1 MTMATLKRSIHTDL
15 YTPKAQEILYR
26 VKLYL
31 RNHWGSTQMVR
42 NATLAKVEVAPNGEV
57 LWNVYDSAD
66 DTTRNWRTI
75 YYGNTT
81 YACRPEDKKVREWMS
96 MVLKTICFRQ
106 FRMHEYGT
114 PAPTAKEIHKMW
126 SRKNDTVVKLMSD
139 ECSDAFVPKVRD
151 SNGYQM
157 TAKYVN
163 KFGPITVAEIYCV
176 YEKLL
181 NRKRFE
187 KAYSKK
193 VKELIV
199 GTEKDAIATE
209 LEVARREE
217 IVRID
222 KKLEEDKKALS
233 IRKEKALA
241 KAREDVL
248 AAYKKMEDELVKE
261 HAKAMKKLEDK
272 LNFLEDGDE
281 LGAALFG

>member
-1 MTMATLKRSIHTDL
+1 MATLKRSIHTDL

-26 VKLYL
+26 VKLFL
-31 RNHWGSTQMVR
+31 RNQWGSSQMVR
-42 NATLAKVEVAPNGEV
+42 NATLAKVEVAPNGEI
-57 LWNVYDSAD
+57 LWNVYDIAD
-66 DTTRNWRTI
+66 DTIHSWKSV
-75 YYGNTT
+75 YYGNST
-81 YACRPEDKKVREWMS
+81 YACRPEDKKVREWLS

-106 FRMHEYGT
+106 FKMHEYGT
-114 PAPTAKEIHKMW
+114 PEPTAKEIHKMW
-126 SRKNDTVVKLMSD
+126 SRKNDTVVKLMTD
-139 ECSDAFVPKVRD
+139 TCPDHWAEKVVD
-151 SNGYQM
+151 SNGYRQ

-209 LEVARREE
+209 LEIARREE
-217 IVRID
+217 IVRIN
-222 KKLEEDKKALS
+222 KKLEDDKKALS
-233 IRKEKALA
+233 LRKEKALA

-248 AAYKKMEDELVKE
+248 AAYKKMEDELVRE

>member
-1 MTMATLKRSIHTDL
+1 MSTWKRSIHTDL

-26 VKLYL
+26 VKLFL
-31 RNHWGSTQMVR
+31 RNQWGSSQMVR
-42 NATLAKVEVAPNGEV
+42 NATLAKVEVAPNGEI
-57 LWNVYDSAD
+57 LWNVYDSAT
-66 DTTRNWRTI
+66 DTNRSWSYV
-75 YYGNTT
+75 YYGSST
-81 YACRPEDKKVREWMS
+81 YACRPEDKKVREWLS

-106 FRMHEYGT
+106 FKMHEYGT
-114 PAPTAKEIHKMW
+114 PQPTAKEIHKMW

-151 SNGYQM
+151 SNGYQV
-157 TAKYVN
+157 TAKHVN

-199 GTEKDAIATE
+199 GTEKDAVATE
-209 LEVARREE
+209 MEIARREE
-217 IVRID
+217 IVRINQ
-222 KKLEEDKKALS
+222 KLEEDKAALE
-233 IRKEKALA
+233 RAKGDALA
-241 KAREDVL
+241 KAREEVL

-272 LNFLEDGDE
+272 LSFLEDGDE

>member
-1 MTMATLKRSIHTDL
+1 MSTLKRTIHTDL

-26 VKLYL
+26 VKLFL
-31 RNHWGSTQMVR
+31 RNHWGSSQMVR
-42 NATLAKVEVAPNGEV
+42 NATLAKVEVAPNGEI
-57 LWNVYDSAD
+57 LWNVYDSAP
-66 DTTRNWRTI
+66 DTNSTWSSV
-75 YYGNTT
+75 YYGSST
-81 YACRPEDKKVREWMS
+81 YACRTEDKKVREWLS

-106 FRMHEYGT
+106 FRLHEYGT
-114 PAPTAKEIHKMW
+114 PAPTAKQIHKMW
-126 SRKNDTVVKLMSD
+126 SRKNDTVVKLMTD

-151 SNGYQM
+151 SNGYQT

-163 KFGPITVAEIYCV
+163 KYGPITVAEIYCV

-199 GTEKDAIATE
+199 GVEKDAVATE
-209 LEVARREE
+209 MEIARREE
-217 IVRID
+217 IVRINQ
-222 KKLEEDKKALS
+222 KLDEDKAALE
-233 IRKEKALA
+233 RAKNEALA
-241 KAREDVL
+241 KAREEVL
-248 AAYKKMEDELVKE
+248 AAYKKMEDELEKE
-261 HAKAMKKLEDK
+261 YAKAMKKLEDK

>member
-1 MTMATLKRSIHTDL
+1 MATLKRSIHTDL

-26 VKLYL
+26 MKLYL
-31 RNHWGSTQMVR
+31 RNHWGSSQMVR
-42 NATLAKVEVAPNGEV
+42 NATLANVEVAPNGEI
-57 LWNVYDSAD
+57 LWNVYDSAP
-66 DTTRNWRTI
+66 DTNRTWSSV
-75 YYGNTT
+75 YYGSST

-106 FRMHEYGT
+106 FKMHDYGT
-114 PAPTAKEIHKMW
+114 PEPTAKEIHKMW
-126 SRKNDTVVKLMSD
+126 SRKNDTVVKLMTD
-139 ECSDAFVPKVRD
+139 ECSDPFVPKVCD

-163 KFGPITVAEIYCV
+163 KLGPITVAEIYCV

-217 IVRID
+217 IVRIN

>member
-1 MTMATLKRSIHTDL
+1 MATLKRSIHTDL

-163 KFGPITVAEIYCV
+163 KLGPITVAEIYCV

-248 AAYKKMEDELVKE
+248 AAYKKMEDELVRE

>member
-1 MTMATLKRSIHTDL
+1 MATLKRSIHTDL

>member
-1 MTMATLKRSIHTDL
+1 MATLKRSIHTDL

-163 KFGPITVAEIYCV
+163 KLGPITVAEIYCV

>member
-1 MTMATLKRSIHTDL
+1 MATLKRSIHTDL

-217 IVRID
+217 IVRIN

>member
-1 MTMATLKRSIHTDL
+1 MPTLKRTIHTDL
-15 YTPKAQEILYR
+15 YTPKAEEILYR
-26 VKLYL
+26 VKLFL
-31 RNHWGSTQMVR
+31 RNHWGSSQMVR
-42 NATLAKVEVAPNGEV
+42 NATLAKVEVAPNGEI
-57 LWNVYDSAD
+57 LWNVYDTAP
-66 DTTRNWRTI
+66 DTNRSWSSV
-75 YYGNTT
+75 YYGSST
-81 YACRPEDKKVREWMS
+81 YACRPEDKKVREWLS

-106 FRMHEYGT
+106 FKLHEYGT
-114 PAPTAKEIHKMW
+114 PAPTAKQIHKMW

-151 SNGYQM
+151 GNGYLT

-199 GTEKDAIATE
+199 GVEKDAVATE
-209 LEVARREE
+209 MEIARREE
-217 IVRID
+217 IVRINQ
-222 KKLEEDKKALS
+222 KLEEDKAALE
-233 IRKEKALA
+233 RAKGEALA
-241 KAREDVL
+241 KAREEVL

-272 LNFLEDGDE
+272 LSFLEDGDE

>member
-163 KFGPITVAEIYCV
+163 KLGPITVAEIYCV

>member
-1 MTMATLKRSIHTDL
+1 MATLKRSIHTDL

-26 VKLYL
+26 VRLYL
-31 RNHWGSTQMVR
+31 RNHWGSAQMVR
-42 NATLAKVEVAPNGEV
+42 NATIANVEVAPNGEI

-66 DTTRNWRTI
+66 DTTRSWRSV

-139 ECSDAFVPKVRD
+139 ECSDPFAPKVRD

-163 KFGPITVAEIYCV
+163 KLGPITVAEIYCV

-199 GTEKDAIATE
+199 GVEKDAIATE

-217 IVRID
+217 IVRIN

-233 IRKEKALA
+233 IWKEKALA

-248 AAYKKMEDELVKE
+248 AAYKKMEDELEKE

>member
-1 MTMATLKRSIHTDL
+1 MATLKRSIHTDL

-26 VKLYL
+26 VKLFL
-31 RNHWGSTQMVR
+31 RNYWGSSQMIR
-42 NATLAKVEVAPNGEV
+42 NATLAKVEVAPNGEI
-57 LWNVYDSAD
+57 LWNVYDTAD
-66 DTTRNWRTI
+66 DTAYSYRSV
-75 YYGNTT
+75 YYSRST
-81 YACRPEDKKVREWMS
+81 YACRPEDKKVREWLS

-106 FRMHEYGT
+106 FKQHNYGT
-114 PAPTAKEIHKMW
+114 PEPTAKEIHKMW

-139 ECSDAFVPKVRD
+139 VCADAFVPKVRD
-151 SNGYQM
+151 SNGYQ
-157 TAKYVN
+157 TYAKYVN

-199 GTEKDAIATE
+199 GVEKDAVATE
-209 LEVARREE
+209 MEVARREE
-217 IVRID
+217 IVRINQ
-222 KKLEEDKKALS
+222 KLEDDKA
-233 IRKEKALA
+233 ALA
-241 KAREDVL
+241 RAEFAALTKAREEVL

-272 LNFLEDGDE
+272 LSFLEDSDE

>member
-26 VKLYL
+26 VKLFL
-31 RNHWGSTQMVR
+31 RNQWGSTQMVR
-42 NATLAKVEVAPNGEV
+42 NATLANIEVAPNGEI
-57 LWNVYDSAD
+57 LWNVYDTAN
-66 DTTRNWRTI
+66 DTVRSYRSV
-75 YYGNTT
+75 YYGNST
-81 YACRPEDKKVREWMS
+81 YACRPEDKKVREWLS

-106 FRMHEYGT
+106 FKQHGYGE
-114 PAPTAKEIHKMW
+114 PQPSAKEIHKMW
-126 SRKNDTVVKLMSD
+126 SRKNDTVVKLMTD
-139 ECSDAFVPKVRD
+139 ACSDPFAPKVRD
-151 SNGYQM
+151 SNGYLS

-187 KAYSKK
+187 KSYSKK
-193 VKELIV
+193 MKELIV
-199 GTEKDAIATE
+199 GAEKDAVATE
-209 LEVARREE
+209 LEIARREE
-217 IVRID
+217 IVRINR
-222 KKLEEDKKALS
+222 KLDEDKAALERS
-233 IRKEKALA
+233 KNDALT
-241 KAREDVL
+241 KAREEVL

-281 LGAALFG
+281 LGAALFA

>member
-1 MTMATLKRSIHTDL
+1 MSTLKRTIHTDL

-26 VKLYL
+26 VKLFL
-31 RNHWGSTQMVR
+31 RNQWGSSQMVR
-42 NATLAKVEVAPNGEV
+42 NATLAKVEVAPNGEI
-57 LWNVYDSAD
+57 LWNVYDSAP
-66 DTTRNWRTI
+66 DTNRSWSSV
-75 YYGNTT
+75 YYGSST
-81 YACRPEDKKVREWMS
+81 YACRPEDKKVREWLS

-106 FRMHEYGT
+106 FKMHEYGT
-114 PAPTAKEIHKMW
+114 PAPTAKEVHKMW
-126 SRKNDTVVKLMSD
+126 SRKNDTVIKLMTD

-151 SNGYQM
+151 NNGYLT

-163 KFGPITVAEIYCV
+163 KYGPITVAEIYCV

-187 KAYSKK
+187 KSYTKK

-199 GTEKDAIATE
+199 GVEKDAVATE
-209 LEVARREE
+209 MEIARREE
-217 IVRID
+217 IVRINQ
-222 KKLEEDKKALS
+222 KLEDDKAALERSKNEALS
-233 IRKEKALA
+233 
-241 KAREDVL
+241 KAREEVL

-272 LNFLEDGDE
+272 LSFLEDGDE

>member
-1 MTMATLKRSIHTDL
+1 MATLKRTIHTDL

-26 VKLYL
+26 VKLFMK
-31 RNHWGSTQMVR
+31 NKWGSSQMAR
-42 NATLAKVEVAPNGEV
+42 NATLAKVEVAPNGEI
-57 LWNVYDSAD
+57 LWNVYDSAPD
-66 DTTRNWRTI
+66 PDRTWSSV
-75 YYGNTT
+75 YYGSST
-81 YACRPEDKKVREWMS
+81 YSCRSEDKKVREWLS

-106 FRMHEYGT
+106 FKLHKYGD
-114 PAPTAKEIHKMW
+114 PEPTAKEVHKMW
-126 SRKNDTVVKLMSD
+126 SRKNDTAIDLMTD

-151 SNGYQM
+151 NNGYQ
-157 TAKYVN
+157 TYAKYVN

-181 NRKRFE
+181 NRKRFD

-199 GTEKDAIATE
+199 GVEKDAVATE
-209 LEVARREE
+209 MEVARREE
-217 IVRID
+217 IVRINQ
-222 KKLEEDKKALS
+222 KLEDDKAALERAKSEALS
-233 IRKEKALA
+233 
-241 KAREDVL
+241 KAREEVL

-272 LNFLEDGDE
+272 LSFLEADDE

>member
-1 MTMATLKRSIHTDL
+1 MATLKRSIHTDL

-248 AAYKKMEDELVKE
+248 AAYKKMEDELVRE